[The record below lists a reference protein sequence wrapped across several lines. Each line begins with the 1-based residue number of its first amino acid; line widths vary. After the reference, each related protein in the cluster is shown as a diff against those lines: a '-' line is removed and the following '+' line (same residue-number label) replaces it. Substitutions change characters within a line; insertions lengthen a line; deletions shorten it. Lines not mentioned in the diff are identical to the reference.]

1 MLWAVVD
8 LRWFWTV
15 SKAHR
20 FLVMNF
26 LASNHEWVLRNLIGT
41 SVVSQAT
48 RAIPKHW
55 PFLWLGRHQ
64 SVGTLFQEVLEQLA
78 EDRLSLEDFDDLT
91 DGKSSSNISI
101 FHLEDFGVC
110 QSTASNAW
118 NPLLLRIASK
128 QLIYT
133 YITYLFHWG
142 MSSVKIWAETK
153 STSLPFFQAL
163 ALESSNKDFV
173 KLAMPSWELLQS
185 RHSGQLPDIYLSC
198 LCHTC
203 KDCIQNITKVTHLQ
217 YDVHRMRQ
225 YDDIIP
231 EWMIYSFNSYVFFD
245 WLQAKDDWSFAS
257 VAGQHFTLLE
267 ERCALNT
274 WISGS
279 VEAEKTEVSH
289 RIIVFVFEP

>member
-1 MLWAVVD
+1 MENPI
-8 LRWFWTV
+8 
-15 SKAHR
+15 K
-20 FLVMNF
+20 M
-26 LASNHEWVLRNLIGT
+26 
-41 SVVSQAT
+41 
-48 RAIPKHW
+48 
-55 PFLWLGRHQ
+55 
-64 SVGTLFQEVLEQLA
+64 
-78 EDRLSLEDFDDLT
+78 DDLGGT
-91 DGKSSSNISI
+91 II
-101 FHLEDFGVC
+101 FGNTH
-110 QSTASNAW
+110 
-118 NPLLLRIASK
+118 
-128 QLIYT
+128 
-133 YITYLFHWG
+133 ITYPINWG

-153 STSLPFFQAL
+153 STSLCFSKHF
-163 ALESSNKDFV
+163 LESSNKACV

-203 KDCIQNITKVTHLQ
+203 KGYIQNITKVTHLQ

-225 YDDIIP
+225 YDNIIP